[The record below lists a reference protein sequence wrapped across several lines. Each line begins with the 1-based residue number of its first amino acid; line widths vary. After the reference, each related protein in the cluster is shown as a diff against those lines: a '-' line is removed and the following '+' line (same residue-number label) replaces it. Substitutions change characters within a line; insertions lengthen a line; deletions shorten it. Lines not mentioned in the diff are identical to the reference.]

1 MGAGPRIHTNNLA
14 LGFDTGRTTVDNNTF
29 SYSNFLGEPTVNY
42 TSDSASQGG
51 WGGNFSVLDSSK
63 KKFKLT
69 VNNFNGSAGSGQG
82 WRAFTWDLRAY
93 AGQSVTISATVKVPD
108 LSPGTFAW
116 IMMGQTNTHT
126 SNASGAGM
134 YLGYSAASERV
145 QKSTTTT
152 EHITWSGTL
161 GNSGTASQP
170 SGHVGFTLWYNGGTS
185 GIDSYVEVSNVQIE
199 LKSHETPFTTGSR
212 GNTSSLFDITNST
225 NIDLTN
231 ASFSSNAQP
240 DLDGTGDYFQTT
252 TSCGITGDI
261 TLEAVFN
268 EEAGTSPHTTIICTD
283 SDHAK
288 GVKLMSYK
296 NSDRYGLW
304 LGFGGTTSY
313 VAMVTGTLSNNTVY
327 HLVGTWEQ
335 ASGIVKI
342 YLNGSLTGTISTSQ
356 TSAVVLNTGKVTVGA
371 DYHGLTNSYGV
382 NGQVYVGR
390 VYNKVLEASEVT
402 TNYEAYKNRFNL
414 S

>member
-1 MGAGPRIHTNNLA
+1 MGAGPRIHRDGLA
-14 LGFDTGRTTVDNNTF
+14 LGFDTGRTTVDDNTF
-29 SYSNFLGEPTVNY
+29 NYSNFLGEPTVNY
-42 TSDSASQGG
+42 TTDTPSQGG
-51 WGGNFSVLDSSK
+51 WTGTYSVLDSSL
-63 KKFKLT
+63 KKFRFN
-69 VNNFNGSAGSGQG
+69 VSNFSANPGQG
-82 WRAFTWDLRAY
+82 WRSFTWDLRAY
-93 AGQSVTISATVKVPD
+93 TGQSVTISATVEVPD

-116 IMMGQTNTHT
+116 VMMGQGNTHT
-126 SNASGAGM
+126 NTSGAGGYM
-134 YLGYSAASERV
+134 GYSAASERV
-145 QKSTTTT
+145 QKTTTT
-152 EHITWSGTL
+152 KEHITWSGTL
-161 GNSGTASQP
+161 GNSGTASSP
-170 SGHVGFTLWYNGGTS
+170 SGHVGFTVWYNNGVPGVNS
-185 GIDSYVEVSNVQIE
+185 FIEVSDVQIE
-199 LKSHETPFTTGSR
+199 LKSHETPFVNGTR

-268 EEAGTSPHTTIICTD
+268 EEAGTSPHTTIIGTD
-283 SDHAK
+283 SDHAR

-304 LGFGGTTSY
+304 LGFGGTTSHI
-313 VAMVTGTLSNNTVY
+313 AMVTGTLSNNTVY

>member
-1 MGAGPRIHTNNLA
+1 MGAGPRIHTDGLIV
-14 LGFDTGRTTVDNNTF
+14 GFDTGKTLVDNNTF
-29 SYSNFLGEPTVNY
+29 NYSHYLGEPTTNAIPHTANPTLSPSNWTGYGWSGGLVANTEVDALELTATNGWHNRTYNHGITSGTVTVSFEYKLKSLGTNPTTTSHQTYMFILNGTHLGSYVSNLGNISHSDFISGEWKTFTASY
-42 TSDSASQGG
+42 TANADSKIAIGVRGKDSAGLS
-51 WGGNFSVLDSSK
+51 D
-63 KKFKLT
+63 T
-69 VNNFNGSAGSGQG
+69 VYIKNLQVEA
-82 WRAFTWDLRAY
+82 
-93 AGQSVTISATVKVPD
+93 K
-108 LSPGTFAW
+108 
-116 IMMGQTNTHT
+116 
-126 SNASGAGM
+126 
-134 YLGYSAASERV
+134 
-145 QKSTTTT
+145 
-152 EHITWSGTL
+152 
-161 GNSGTASQP
+161 
-170 SGHVGFTLWYNGGTS
+170 GHR
-185 GIDSYVEVSNVQIE
+185 
-199 LKSHETPFTTGSR
+199 TPFTTGSR